1 MYLLIISS
9 DFLLGLRYKNRLK
22 NRTKITF
29 FKLYFID
36 INFLNSFT
44 QITEI
49 CIASY
54 NAVSSKNYLKKS
66 YLEKYSDF

>member
-9 DFLLGLRYKNRLK
+9 DFLLGWRYKNRLK